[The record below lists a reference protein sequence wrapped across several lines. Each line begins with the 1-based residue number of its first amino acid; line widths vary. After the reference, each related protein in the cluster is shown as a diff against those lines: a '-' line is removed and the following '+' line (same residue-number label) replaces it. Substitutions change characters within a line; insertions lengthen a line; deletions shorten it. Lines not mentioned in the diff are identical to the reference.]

1 MDYSMITWTI
11 EPKEADYIMQVLM
24 QRPFAEVQELI
35 NKLVKQ
41 ANSKAV
47 PIDKATGLQSES

>member
-1 MDYSMITWTI
+1 MITWTI

>member
-1 MDYSMITWTI
+1 MGTNMITWTL

-47 PIDKATGLQSES
+47 PIDTTTHQQAGS